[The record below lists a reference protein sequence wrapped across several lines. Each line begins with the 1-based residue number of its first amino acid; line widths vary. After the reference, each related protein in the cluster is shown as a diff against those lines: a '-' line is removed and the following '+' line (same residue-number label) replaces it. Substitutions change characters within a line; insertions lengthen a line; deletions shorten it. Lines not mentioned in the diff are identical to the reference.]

1 MPVRVTLQRFEE
13 IALAAIRGLPAEF
26 RQHAEECAISIE
38 PRPSPEVLEKLDIP
52 EGEQLFGYY
61 EGVALVDRHLDDL
74 PGPPPRIILY
84 HRPLMAACDSEEELE
99 REIRTTVLHEIGH
112 HLGIDEDR
120 LEELGYG

>member
-52 EGEQLFGYY
+52 EGGQLFGYY

-112 HLGIDEDR
+112 HLGIDEGR